1 MLRNIT
7 TPISFVLNLCSKGKI
22 STIIFN
28 RYMSAIIYMAKE
40 LTIIIKMGEKK
51 QQQPTN
57 TYRISMFTKT
67 LVVLKTFV
75 NVDM

>member
-1 MLRNIT
+1 MDSAMLRNIT

-51 QQQPTN
+51 NNNNQQIRTEYQCLQK
-57 TYRISMFTKT
+57 R
-67 LVVLKTFV
+67 LLC
-75 NVDM
+75 

>member
-51 QQQPTN
+51 KQQQPTN
-57 TYRISMFTKT
+57 TYRISICLQKR
-67 LVVLKTFV
+67 LLC
-75 NVDM
+75 